1 MSNVTFVI
9 CRKFE
14 L

>member
-1 MSNVTFVI
+1 MVFVI
-9 CRKFE
+9 CRKFQ